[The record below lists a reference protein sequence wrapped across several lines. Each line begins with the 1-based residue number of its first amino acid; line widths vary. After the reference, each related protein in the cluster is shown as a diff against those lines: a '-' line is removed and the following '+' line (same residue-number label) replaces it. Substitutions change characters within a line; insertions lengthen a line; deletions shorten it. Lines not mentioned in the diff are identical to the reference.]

1 MSDTVQVAAQSQTQ
15 HAVAR
20 RLRDV
25 GHRATPQQLLI
36 LGVFAPG
43 EHLMAHEVHARVNEL
58 SPVVNLST
66 VYRTLELF
74 RDIGLLSETDVG
86 TGSRQYELLEG
97 ARHHHLICRV
107 CGEMLVID
115 DDVMRDLS
123 DVLRERYR
131 FEARIDHLALFGRC
145 EVCAAP

>member
-1 MSDTVQVAAQSQTQ
+1 MSDTVQVAAQGQTQ

-25 GHRATPQQLLI
+25 GHRATPQRLLI

-43 EHLMAHEVHARVNEL
+43 EHLRADEVHARVNEL
-58 SPVVNLST
+58 SPVVNVST

-74 RDIGLLSETDVG
+74 HDIGLLSETDLG

-97 ARHHHLICRV
+97 AR
-107 CGEMLVID
+107 
-115 DDVMRDLS
+115 
-123 DVLRERYR
+123 
-131 FEARIDHLALFGRC
+131 
-145 EVCAAP
+145 

>member
-1 MSDTVQVAAQSQTQ
+1 MTDTLQTAALSQTQ

-25 GHRATPQQLLI
+25 GHRATPQRLLI

-43 EHLMAHEVHARVNEL
+43 EHLTVDEVHARVNAL
-58 SPVVNLST
+58 SPVVNVST

-74 RDIGLLSETDVG
+74 RDIGLLSETDLG

-97 ARHHHLICRV
+97 ARHHHVICRV

>member
-25 GHRATPQQLLI
+25 GHRATPQRLLV

-43 EHLMAHEVHARVNEL
+43 EHLMADEVHARVNEL

>member
-1 MSDTVQVAAQSQTQ
+1 MTDTLQTAALSQTQ

-25 GHRATPQQLLI
+25 GHRATPQRLLI

-43 EHLMAHEVHARVNEL
+43 EHLTADEVHARVNEL
-58 SPVVNLST
+58 SPVVNVST

-74 RDIGLLSETDVG
+74 RDIGLLSETDLG

-97 ARHHHLICRV
+97 ARHHH
-107 CGEMLVID
+107 
-115 DDVMRDLS
+115 
-123 DVLRERYR
+123 
-131 FEARIDHLALFGRC
+131 
-145 EVCAAP
+145 

>member
-25 GHRATPQQLLI
+25 GHRATPQRLLI

-43 EHLMAHEVHARVNEL
+43 EHLTADEVHARVNEL

-74 RDIGLLSETDVG
+74 RDIGLLSETDLG

>member
-1 MSDTVQVAAQSQTQ
+1 MTDTLQTAALSRTQ

-25 GHRATPQQLLI
+25 GHRATPQRLLI

-43 EHLMAHEVHARVNEL
+43 EHLTVDEVHARVNAL
-58 SPVVNLST
+58 SPVVNVST

-74 RDIGLLSETDVG
+74 RDIGLLSETDLG